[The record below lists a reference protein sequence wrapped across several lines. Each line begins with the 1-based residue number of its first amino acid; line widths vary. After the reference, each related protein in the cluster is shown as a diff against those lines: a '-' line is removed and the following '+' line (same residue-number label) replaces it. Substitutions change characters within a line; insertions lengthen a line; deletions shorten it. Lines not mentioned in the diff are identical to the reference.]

1 MDFGPRQGA
10 RMRHGRAMATTS
22 DAPFGSKDAEVIQR
36 TCGSPRQGTSEVR
49 REKAQSSSWRVVQ
62 PGNYCSG
69 R

>member
-1 MDFGPRQGA
+1 
-10 RMRHGRAMATTS
+10 
-22 DAPFGSKDAEVIQR
+22 
-36 TCGSPRQGTSEVR
+36 VR